1 MPSSRG
7 VKSLHQYLP
16 LGLVLAALTMR
27 ADDATSSSSPDPIQS
42 LGKVVVV
49 DSRLEQGEA
58 IAAQQE
64 APNIISVVTSTEIQ
78 RLPDV
83 NAAEALRRVPG
94 ISLWMDTGEGRFV
107 AIRGLDS
114 DLNST
119 TFEGIRLLPT
129 NPATIFGGGRAV
141 ALDVIPAG
149 LVGSMLVTK
158 TNKPEQDA
166 EALGG
171 TVDISP
177 KSIPT
182 GHDSFTEVR
191 IGTGYE
197 TQPKTPITD
206 LSLTTGG
213 RFGMGGANSPKPF
226 SLVVTASVYN
236 DARGINDVEPAPN
249 DLTGT
254 DRSIA
259 GYDQRYYCYHRFRHA
274 FGGELGFSPDAGNR
288 YTLSYFYTGYIEKKL
303 DNILTTNFD
312 NNFTTADNRVFTDTI
327 SDGAYQR
334 ALVNHQERL
343 TDQILIFSGQNN
355 VNGLVLDYKAAH
367 MTGEYKVLKDATT
380 SFNSVGSGT
389 VTYNNGGDYPI
400 ILSATGP
407 DKTNPANYTYGGVS
421 SSLPLNKTSED
432 TFLADL
438 SVPVTFIPVGKDS
451 LKGGLSYRDKTYDA
465 SATYLSG
472 PKNASVGSPAMSGF
486 TEGSNVTFY
495 NNPYSNGPD
504 LSPALTDQLVAQGG
518 LAPSAKNLL
527 KALNAY
533 AHDKERVSA
542 AYLQYDIMVG
552 AWDILAG
559 FRVEDFKGTYGGN
572 LVANKSFVGPVSFSS
587 SHTEFFPAASV
598 KYDIAKDWDVRLSR
612 STTIGRPG
620 FNQVS
625 ANTQVDTSG
634 RAVTTGNP
642 NLSPTRADSY
652 DLALEHYMGK
662 TGLFTVGFFYKDLKD
677 YIVSDVAFLQ
687 PSDPRL
693 AGFGF
698 TGNRAVAYQTFTNTP
713 KAHAGGLE
721 ADFEEH
727 LTMLPGLL
735 SGLGFGANTT
745 LVDSSFDI
753 RPGETHALPS
763 TAKAT
768 YNVSVTY
775 DYQAVEVTVGIAHV
789 GKYLSGIGSD
799 PTQDVYTDAMNW
811 LDVGLQY
818 RINRTFGV
826 YLNAKNLTNA
836 PVHYTIGTTP
846 RTIQREFYN
855 ETLQAG
861 LTAQF

>member
-1 MPSSRG
+1 MT
-7 VKSLHQYLP
+7 
-16 LGLVLAALTMR
+16 LAALTAR
-27 ADDATSSSSPDPIQS
+27 AEDAPSAPSTDTIHS
-42 LGKVVVV
+42 LSKVVVV
-49 DSRLEQGEA
+49 DSRLEQIGA
-58 IAAQQE
+58 IASEQV
-64 APNIISVVTSTEIQ
+64 APNIISVVTDADIE

-94 ISLWMDTGEGRFV
+94 ISLWTDTGEGRFV

-149 LVGSMLVTK
+149 LVGSMTVTK

-171 TVDISP
+171 TVDIEP
-177 KSIPT
+177 KTLPA
-182 GHDSFTEVR
+182 GRDAFTELRV
-191 IGTGYE
+191 GTGYE

-206 LSLTTGG
+206 VSATTGA
-213 RFGMGGANSPKPF
+213 RFGSGGSDNSKPF
-226 SLVVTASVYN
+226 TIVVTASVYN
-236 DARGINDVEPAPN
+236 DARGINDVEPALN
-249 DLTGT
+249 GATNTDL
-254 DRSIA
+254 SLA
-259 GYDQRYYCYHRFRHA
+259 GYDQRYYRYHRFRHA
-274 FGGELGFSPDAGNR
+274 FGGELGYSPDSGDR

-312 NNFTTADNRVFTDTI
+312 DNYTTTDNKIFTDTI

-343 TDQILIFSGQNN
+343 TDQILIFSGENTL
-355 VNGLVLDYKAAH
+355 GGALLDYKAAH
-367 MTGEYKVLKDATT
+367 MTGEYRVLKDATT
-380 SFNSVGSGT
+380 TFNSVGSGT
-389 VTYNNGGDYPI
+389 VTYNNAGDYPVI
-400 ILSATGP
+400 VSATGP
-407 DKTNPANYTYGGVS
+407 DKTNPANYVYGGVS

-451 LKGGLSYRDKTYDA
+451 VKAGVSYRDKTYKA

-472 PKNASVGSPAMSGF
+472 PTNASVGSPSMTGY
-486 TEGSNVTFY
+486 TEGSNVVFY
-495 NNPYSNGPD
+495 NNTYNNGPD

-518 LAPSAKNLL
+518 LAPSAKNRL
-527 KALNAY
+527 KSLNAY
-533 AHDKERVSA
+533 ASDKEKVA
-542 AYLQYDIMVG
+542 AGYLQYEIQVG

-559 FRVEDFKGTYGGN
+559 FRAEDFKGTYSGN
-572 LVANKSFVGPVSFSS
+572 LVENKALVGPVSFSS
-587 SHTEFFPAASV
+587 SHTELFPAASLR
-598 KYDIAKDWDVRLSR
+598 YDLAKDWDVRLSR
-612 STTIGRPG
+612 STTIGRAG

-634 RAVTTGNP
+634 NAVTTGNP
-642 NLSPTRADSY
+642 GLSPTRADSY

-662 TGLFTVGFFYKDLKD
+662 TGLFTVGLFYKDLKD
-677 YIVSDVAFLQ
+677 YIVSDVTYLQ
-687 PSDPRL
+687 ASDPRL
-693 AGFGF
+693 AGYGF
-698 TGNRAVAYQTFTNTP
+698 TGNRTIAYQTFANIPT
-713 KAHAGGLE
+713 AHAAGLE

-735 SGLGFGANTT
+735 SGLGFGANAT
-745 LVDSSFDI
+745 LVDSTFDI
-753 RPGETHALPS
+753 RPGESHSLPS

-768 YNVSVTY
+768 YNLSLTY
-775 DYQAVEVTVGIAHV
+775 DYQAVQVTVGLAHV
-789 GKYLSGIGSD
+789 GRYLSGIGSD
-799 PTQDVYTDAMNW
+799 YTQDTYTDPMTW
-811 LDVGLQY
+811 LDIGVQY

-826 YLNAKNLTNA
+826 YFNAKNLTNA
-836 PVHYTIGTTP
+836 PVRYSLGTTY